1 MALAWYW
8 VALILFG
15 SALGL
20 MMLGIPVAVGFFITN
35 VLAAVLFMGG
45 GIGIQQII
53 NNGFGAMTNFA
64 LVPIPMFLF
73 MGELFYHTGLA
84 ARCFNAA
91 DKLLGNIRGRLAYVT
106 LIGGTAYAGPAGSSM
121 GACAPLGRLMAP
133 EMIRRGYSKYLSI
146 GPIMGVGGLAVII
159 PPSALTVLLAT
170 LGQTDVGALLI
181 AGVIPGFVLATMY
194 GVLIWAWVTIDPKAA
209 PPYEVQSIS
218 TREKLRIFF
227 IDVIPMVAIIVF
239 SVLIMLVG
247 WCTPTE
253 AAALGAVSVIAL
265 AACYG
270 EMTWKAFKKSLD
282 GALRVTV
289 MAFLVIFGSATFAQ
303 VLAFTGGSSGLINW
317 AIGFDVTPLE
327 MLCIMIGVIIF
338 LGSFMDPLSK
348 MLLTAPIF
356 FPLAKSLGF
365 DLTWFGLIMLL
376 ALEVGYTTPPF
387 GLLLFVMKGVAPPG
401 TTMKDIYLAGMPF
414 IACVSALIASVIV
427 SPPLATWL
435 PAVSH

>member
-1 MALAWYW
+1 MAWYW
-8 VALILFG
+8 SALLLFG

-20 MMLGIPVAVGFFITN
+20 MMLGIPVAIGFFVTN
-35 VLAAVLFMGG
+35 IVAALVFMGG
-45 GIGIQQII
+45 PAGIVQVI

-64 LVPIPMFLF
+64 LVPIPMFLL

-84 ARCFNAA
+84 TRCFNAA
-91 DKLLGNIRGRLAYVT
+91 DKLMGNIRGRLAYVT

-121 GACAPLGRLMAP
+121 GACALLGRLMAP
-133 EMIRRGYSKYLSI
+133 EMIRRGYSKYLSL

-181 AGVIPGFVLATMY
+181 AGIVPGLILATMY
-194 GVLIWAWVTIDPKAA
+194 GVLIWVWVLVDPDAA
-209 PPYEVQSIS
+209 PPYVPEKVSR
-218 TREKLRIFF
+218 REKVRLVF

-253 AAALGAVSVIAL
+253 AAALGALSVIVL

-270 EMTWKAFKKSLD
+270 DMTWKAFIKSLD
-282 GALRVTV
+282 GSLRVTV

-303 VLAFTGGSSGLINW
+303 VLAFTGASSGLVRW
-317 AIGFDVTPLE
+317 ATSFHVTPIQ
-327 MLCIMIGVIIF
+327 MVFIMIGVIIF

-401 TTMKDIYLAGMPF
+401 TSMKDIYLAGAPF
-414 IACVSALIASVIV
+414 IACVMVLIVAIMFY
-427 SPPLATWL
+427 PPLATWL
-435 PAVSH
+435 PQISH

>member
-1 MALAWYW
+1 MSWYISAAL
-8 VALILFG
+8 LFG
-15 SALGL
+15 TALGL
-20 MMLGIPVAVGFFITN
+20 MMFGVPVALGFLATN
-35 VLAAVLFMGG
+35 LLAAMIFMGG
-45 GIGIQQII
+45 GVGIQQVI
-53 NNGFGAMTNFA
+53 NNGFGALTSFP
-64 LVPIPMFLF
+64 LVPIPMFLL

-84 ARCFNAA
+84 GRCFNAA

-121 GACAPLGRLMAP
+121 GACALLGRLMVP
-133 EMIRRGYSKYLSI
+133 EMMKRGYSKYLSL

-181 AGVIPGFVLATMY
+181 AGVVPGFVLATMY
-194 GVLIWAWVTIDPKAA
+194 GVLIWAWTVIDPSAA
-209 PPYEVQSIS
+209 PADSAPNVSR
-218 TREKLRIFF
+218 REKIRLIFV
-227 IDVIPMVAIIVF
+227 DVIPMVAIIVF

-253 AAALGAVSVIAL
+253 AAALGAVSVIVL

-270 EMTWKAFKKSLD
+270 EMTWKAFVKSLD

-317 AIGFDVTPLE
+317 ATGFQVTPLQ
-327 MLCIMIGVIIF
+327 MVFVMIGVIIF

-356 FPLAKSLGF
+356 FPLAKTLGF

-414 IACVSALIASVIV
+414 IACVMVLIVVIMFY
-427 SPPLATWL
+427 PPLAIWL
-435 PAVSH
+435 PQRMH

>member
-1 MALAWYW
+1 MQWYW
-8 VALILFG
+8 VAIVLFG

-20 MMLGIPVAVGFFITN
+20 MMLGVPVAIGFFITN

-45 GIGIQQII
+45 GPGIAQVI

-64 LVPIPMFLF
+64 LVPIPMFLL

-84 ARCFNAA
+84 TRCFNAA

-121 GACAPLGRLMAP
+121 GACALLGRLMAP

-181 AGVIPGFVLATMY
+181 AGIVPGLVLAAMY
-194 GVLIWAWVTIDPKAA
+194 GVLIWAWIVIDPSAA
-209 PPYEVQSIS
+209 PAYAADSVSR
-218 TREKLRIFF
+218 REKIRLIFV
-227 IDVIPMVAIIVF
+227 DVIPMVAIIVF
-239 SVLIMLVG
+239 SVVIMIVG

-253 AAALGAVSVIAL
+253 AAALGALSVIVL

-270 EMTWKAFKKSLD
+270 EMTWKAWVKSLD

-303 VLAFTGGSSGLINW
+303 VLAFTGASTGLMNW
-317 AIGFDVTPLE
+317 ALGFKLEPL
-327 MLCIMIGVIIF
+327 G
-338 LGSFMDPLSK
+338 
-348 MLLTAPIF
+348 MLL
-356 FPLAKSLGF
+356 
-365 DLTWFGLIMLL
+365 
-376 ALEVGYTTPPF
+376 
-387 GLLLFVMKGVAPPG
+387 
-401 TTMKDIYLAGMPF
+401 
-414 IACVSALIASVIV
+414 
-427 SPPLATWL
+427 
-435 PAVSH
+435 

>member
-1 MALAWYW
+1 MAWYW
-8 VALILFG
+8 VALLLFG

-20 MMLGIPVAVGFFITN
+20 MMLGIPVAIGFFVTN
-35 VLAAVLFMGG
+35 IIAAVLFMGG
-45 GIGIQQII
+45 GPGIQQVI

-64 LVPIPMFLF
+64 LVPIPMFLL

-84 ARCFNAA
+84 TRCFNAA

-121 GACAPLGRLMAP
+121 GACALLGRLMVP
-133 EMIRRGYSKYLSI
+133 EMMKRGYSKYLSL

-181 AGVIPGFVLATMY
+181 AGIIPGFVLALMY
-194 GVLIWAWVTIDPKAA
+194 GVLIWAWTVIDPSAA
-209 PPYEVQSIS
+209 PAYIAEKVSR
-218 TREKLRIFF
+218 REKIRLFF
-227 IDVIPMVAIIVF
+227 ADVVPMIVIIVF
-239 SVLIMLVG
+239 SVLVMVTG
-247 WCTPTE
+247 WSTPTE
-253 AAALGAVSVIAL
+253 AAALGVVSVLVL

-270 EMTWKAFKKSLD
+270 EMTWRAFVKSVD

-303 VLAFTGGSSGLINW
+303 VLAFTGASSGLMHW
-317 AIGFDVTPLE
+317 AISFNVTPIG
-327 MLCIMIGVIIF
+327 MVFVMIGVIIF

-356 FPLAKSLGF
+356 FPLAKTLGF

-414 IACVSALIASVIV
+414 IACVMLLILMIMFY
-427 SPPLATWL
+427 PPLATWL
-435 PAVSH
+435 PQISH